1 MSKPITLSSIMAIFF
16 PGSNQ
21 VISEKLT
28 ADEHASFAAEVGTLN
43 EQLEAST
50 LANTT
55 LSADLVTRTSELAT
69 AAASITTLEANL
81 ATANAS
87 LLAVT
92 AERDKYK
99 AHHEKAGAQGDKN
112 PGEDANSRQS
122 TATAGYNQNAIDA
135 WNKANRS

>member
-1 MSKPITLSSIMAIFF
+1 MSKPITLSSIIAAIF
-16 PGSNQ
+16 PGSDK

-55 LSADLVTRTSELAT
+55 LSADLLARTTELAT
-69 AAASITTLEANL
+69 ASATITTLEASL
-81 ATANAS
+81 ATANTTLS
-87 LLAVT
+87 TVT

-99 AHHEKAGAQGDKN
+99 AHHDKISSLGNQN
-112 PGEDANSRQS
+112 PNEDENSRHKNLQ
-122 TATAGYNQNAIDA
+122 AGHNQNAIDV